1 MRKSNGVPLDQSE
14 IDHRLKV
21 WVECGKSSK
30 QASEILGMD
39 RRGFDRFL
47 DKYARDDKLQSLGQL
62 EQTEIVN
69 LALPKTGCKR
79 YLLTCAQSN
88 TAVHGGFWT
97 SLEAFSKQVKAD
109 LLVSGFTYTKTQLN
123 TKNEKAESKSKADI
137 STWYSDKVLPYITS
151 DLTKIAPTLAFCA
164 NLQILPT
171 AVSPISGL
179 QDYTGE
185 ASSVIPHP
193 KVMMHPVPTAKDKPT
208 KHIYTTGTC
217 TLKNYIQQKAGQKA
231 EFHHVFGA
239 LLVEVLPSGDWF
251 ARQITADDN
260 GDFDDAGTQISMRGG
275 RVEKLG
281 RLAFIQWGDIHRINI
296 DKTVEKTCWGNGGIL
311 DTLKPAYQIFHDLTD
326 GESHNP
332 HEQLDH
338 HAQYRL
344 HREGKR
350 SIKAEFEGDRQFVDS
365 LAHRDWCESIVVWS
379 NHDEFIKRYLR
390 STDYRKDFENAAFIL
405 RLELEV
411 YEAMDEG
418 REPDIYRRALNS
430 RTAKV
435 YSDDNDTLTIAGI
448 DCTRHGHVGNN
459 GSRGSV
465 AQFAKVGA
473 KTATGHSHG
482 AWIIGGATSAGTC
495 SKLDLGYNK
504 GFSSWSHTQT
514 VCFDSGKRQQITI
527 NGKGDWRGQKETR
540 RSG

>member
-1 MRKSNGVPLDQSE
+1 MSAPLDQEE
-14 IDHRLKV
+14 IDRRLKI
-21 WVECGKSSK
+21 WVEHGRSSRR
-30 QASEILGMD
+30 AADVLGID
-39 RRGFDRFL
+39 RRRMDRFL
-47 DKYARDDKLQSLGQL
+47 NQHAKEEKLQSLGQL
-62 EQTEIVN
+62 EQTEIVK
-69 LALPKTGCKR
+69 LDLPESGCKR
-79 YLLTCAQSN
+79 YLLTCAQNN
-88 TAVHGGFWT
+88 TAVHGGFWDN
-97 SLEAFSKQVKAD
+97 LEAFAKRVKAD
-109 LLVSGFTYTKTQLN
+109 VLVSGFTYTKTQLN

-137 STWYSDKVLPYITS
+137 GEWYSDKVQPHIVS
-151 DLTKIAPTLAFCA
+151 DLIKIAPTLAFCS

-171 AVSPISGL
+171 AVNPISGL

-193 KVMMHPVPTAKDKPT
+193 KVMMQPVPTAKDKPT

-239 LLVEVLPSGDWF
+239 LLVEVLPNGDWF
-251 ARQITADDN
+251 ARQITADDK

-275 RVEKLG
+275 KVEKLG
-281 RLAFIQWGDIHRINI
+281 RLAFIQWGDIHRVNI
-296 DKTVEKTCWGNGGIL
+296 DQTVEQTCWGQGGIL
-311 DTLKPAYQIFHDLTD
+311 DTLKPKHQIFHDLTD

-344 HREGKR
+344 HRQGKR
-350 SIKAEFEGDRQFVDS
+350 NIKSEFDGDREFIDS
-365 LAHRDWCESIVVWS
+365 LAHRDWCKSIVIWS

-411 YEAMDEG
+411 YEAIDEG
-418 REPDIYRRALNS
+418 REPAIYKRALDS
-430 RTAKV
+430 RTANV
-435 YSDDNDTLTIAGI
+435 YSDDDDTLTIAGI

-527 NGKGDWRGQKETR
+527 NSKGEWRA
-540 RSG
+540 